1 MWKILASFL
10 IFKFLQVFILANLL
24 LLEDYFALTF
34 YQNVKIKDEKQK
46 HPDESEAIKS
56 WKSQDEWGRGV
67 SSTTAASCPEK
78 LYSSFSRLNVMAYF
92 GDGQKCGDDDTE
104 DWWGAGGDWLWQGVE
119 VEMVKP
125 DVA

>member
-1 MWKILASFL
+1 MKSKSAEMNQRQQRAERIR
-10 IFKFLQVFILANLL
+10 
-24 LLEDYFALTF
+24 
-34 YQNVKIKDEKQK
+34 KDER
-46 HPDESEAIKS
+46 
-56 WKSQDEWGRGV
+56 GRGA

-78 LYSSFSRLNVMAYF
+78 LYSSFSRLNVTAYF

-104 DWWGAGGDWLWQGVE
+104 DWWGAGGGCPWQGFE